1 MAVCLHD
8 QSETVFYSGSD
19 NLMEA
24 AVLEERPLFHVHV
37 HLFASPYG
45 ADANVKAL
53 RRESDARLRTSG
65 VCLVEPATNGWLD
78 STALFCA
85 LYLRYK
91 GKV

>member
-1 MAVCLHD
+1 M
-8 QSETVFYSGSD
+8 FYSGSD

-37 HLFASPYG
+37 HLFAFPYDAG
-45 ADANVKAL
+45 ANVKAL

-65 VCLVEPATNGWLD
+65 VLSCGTCHRWWLD
-78 STALFCA
+78 STALLCA